1 MRAIPSFLFFY
12 FLRSFLGMFINWF
25 VVFCVGD
32 IMEME
37 QIVKLLIFVVILVVL
52 VGGIILLLSG
62 RGGEMLD
69 SIRNVLRFG
78 R

>member
-1 MRAIPSFLFFY
+1 
-12 FLRSFLGMFINWF
+12 
-25 VVFCVGD
+25 
-32 IMEME
+32 MEME
-37 QIVKLLIFVVILVVL
+37 QIVKLLILIVIIVVL
-52 VGGIILLLSG
+52 VGGVILLLSG